1 MSPDDRPIVIIG
13 MMGAGKSTIG
23 RLLAQRLGRRFWDN
37 DDALLEATGKTAAEL
52 QRVENQPALHRWE
65 NRLLRAALQTPTPTV
80 FAAAGSVALD
90 PDLLRDALTIWLRI
104 GPERE
109 AENLARSGQH
119 HRPLPD
125 DPSATLERMKA
136 ERERL
141 YSKWVIHLTQ
151 VPPVALAP
159 GRLRGTATARV
170 RRSWARLRPSGAPD
184 SAQ

>member
-52 QRVENQPALHRWE
+52 QRVENQPTLHRWE

-90 PDLLRDALTIWLRI
+90 PELVRHALTIWLRI

-109 AENLARSGQH
+109 AQNLARSGQH
-119 HRPLPD
+119 HRPLPAD
-125 DPSATLERMKA
+125 ASATLQRMKA

-141 YSKWVIHLTQ
+141 YANLADITIDV
-151 VPPVALAP
+151 AP
-159 GRLRGTATARV
+159 GPDATFERV
-170 RRSWARLRPSGAPD
+170 LAALDGRPGFGALSQLPRPP
-184 SAQ
+184 SH